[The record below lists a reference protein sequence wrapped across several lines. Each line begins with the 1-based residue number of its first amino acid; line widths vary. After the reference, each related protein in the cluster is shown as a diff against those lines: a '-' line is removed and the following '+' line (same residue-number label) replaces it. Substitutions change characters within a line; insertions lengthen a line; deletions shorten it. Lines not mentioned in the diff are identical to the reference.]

1 MEAAIHPNHFLK
13 INVSEKKWQNLWK
26 SGTESQLLSWAPR
39 NFRKIKTPSQ
49 VASKNFAK
57 ILIDHPVYIFLNSG
71 IVASKITWESATVE
85 LTLLKYRCF

>member
-1 MEAAIHPNHFLK
+1 MEAASHPNHFLK
-13 INVSEKKWQNLWK
+13 INVSEKKWQNLCK

-57 ILIDHPVYIFLNSG
+57 ILICLSVSFSLNSG
-71 IVASKITWESATVE
+71 IVASKIFDKSE
-85 LTLLKYRCF
+85 KCY